1 MKSKY
6 HVIKR
11 LDNCKCY
18 IQIALY
24 RNDLTWSYILV
35 QPYLVLRHKMNLAP
49 WFSQFVQSAVI
60 VAWSHDLHW
69 RGQLHIEKLS
79 LVPYQNDQTNHL
91 KYNINIYALFIVI
104 WKIRTIYICLYHFA
118 HSKYFTYC
126 NSFRK
131 CFHLAAFKYY
141 QDGCQLQVPRWTSK
155 TTHSGFFYIT
165 WF

>member
-1 MKSKY
+1 MLY
-6 HVIKR
+6 PNRIP
-11 LDNCKCY
+11 
-18 IQIALY
+18 Y

-104 WKIRTIYICLYHFA
+104 WKIFIILHILNILPIVIVSGSA
-118 HSKYFTYC
+118 SIWLHSNIIKMAVNCRYLGGR
-126 NSFRK
+126 RK
-131 CFHLAAFKYY
+131 QHILDFFISR
-141 QDGCQLQVPRWTSK
+141 DSK
-155 TTHSGFFYIT
+155 KIKDIIE
-165 WF
+165 

>member
-1 MKSKY
+1 MLY
-6 HVIKR
+6 PNR
-11 LDNCKCY
+11 T
-18 IQIALY
+18 Y

-69 RGQLHIEKLS
+69 RGRLHIEKLS

-104 WKIRTIYICLYHFA
+104 WKIFIILHILNILPIVIVSGSA
-118 HSKYFTYC
+118 SIWLHSNIIKMAVNCRYLGGR
-126 NSFRK
+126 RK
-131 CFHLAAFKYY
+131 QHILDFFISR
-141 QDGCQLQVPRWTSK
+141 DSK
-155 TTHSGFFYIT
+155 KIKDIVE
-165 WF
+165 

>member
-11 LDNCKCY
+11 LDNCIRY
-18 IQIALY
+18 IISHYYVA
-24 RNDLTWSYILV
+24 WSYIFV
-35 QPYLVLRHKMNLAP
+35 QPYLVLRHRMNPVP

-60 VAWSHDLHW
+60 VAWCHDLHW
-69 RGQLHIEKLS
+69 RGQLHIETQS
-79 LVPYQNDQTNHL
+79 LVPYLNDQTNHL
-91 KYNINIYALFIVI
+91 KENINIYVLFIVI
-104 WKIRTIYICLYHFA
+104 WKIIIHIGLYYLE

-126 NSFRK
+126 NGFRK
-131 CFHLAAFKYY
+131 CFYLAAFKYY
-141 QDGCQLQVPRWTSK
+141 PDGCQLQVPRWTSK